1 MRTKINVS
9 IVTYNTSFELIKKL
23 IIQLDKVELS
33 KKIYIVDNSE
43 KPILKEKLKKLLIKD
58 LEYRFNSANLG
69 YGKGHNVAINE
80 TILNNVAYH
89 LVINPDV
96 EIKEGAIEKIF
107 DFMEKN
113 KNVGNLMP
121 KVLYP
126 NGNIQYL
133 AKLLPTPLTL
143 FGRRFIPI
151 KSLREKINYYHEL
164 RFFDYN
170 SVLNVPN
177 LSGCFMFL
185 RSNILKQ
192 IGGFDKRYFMYMEDV
207 DLNRRIYSISE
218 TLFYPEVNIVHH
230 YEKGSYKNKKLMKF
244 HIQSAIKYFNK
255 WGWLFD
261 KEREKINKK
270 VLKQFNL

>member
-80 TILNNVAYH
+80 TILSNIAYH

-164 RFFDYN
+164 KFFDYN

-207 DLNRRIYSISE
+207 DLNRRIHSISE

-255 WGWLFD
+255 WGWFFD